1 MLNDLSG
8 FSDAV
13 LSTRLDAAWFYDQR
27 TGRYRNE
34 KGRFLSQK
42 AVEALV
48 DDRIDKLDAT
58 LRRVTKMM
66 AEGNITLDQWQGSVR
81 EAIKAAHIQ
90 AAIIGHGGRDS
101 MGSAEYGRIGQRLRS
116 EYAFLQNFANEIL
129 SGRISAPMAVARISL
144 YAHSVRGSYWQGL
157 ELRKQSEGY
166 GMMRRILD
174 PQAQHCSDCPAY
186 AARGIVPLG
195 TLPMPGQRC
204 ACRARCR
211 CTVQFYRQQMPVSP
225 V

>member
-27 TGRYRNE
+27 AGRYRNE
-34 KGRFLSQK
+34 RGRFLSQK
-42 AVEALV
+42 AVETLV
-48 DDRIDKLDAT
+48 DGRIDKLDAT

-66 AEGNITLDQWQGSVR
+66 AEGNLTLDQWQGSVR

-101 MGSAEYGRIGQRLRS
+101 MGASEYGRIGQRLRS

-129 SGRISAPMAVARISL
+129 GGRISAPMAVARISL

>member
-8 FSDAV
+8 FSNAV

-48 DDRIDKLDAT
+48 DGRIDKLDTT

-101 MGSAEYGRIGQRLRS
+101 MGASEYGRIGQRLRS

-129 SGRISAPMAVARISL
+129 GGRISAPMAVARISL

-186 AARGIVPLG
+186 AARGIVPIG

-211 CTVQFYRQQMPVSP
+211 CTVQFYRQQMPVAP

>member
-34 KGRFLSQK
+34 RGRFLSQK
-42 AVEALV
+42 AVETLV
-48 DDRIDKLDAT
+48 DGRIDKLDAT

-90 AAIIGHGGRDS
+90 AAIIGHGGKDS
-101 MGSAEYGRIGQRLRS
+101 MGASEYGRIGQRLRS

-129 SGRISAPMAVARISL
+129 GGRISAPMAVARISL

-204 ACRARCR
+204 ACRSRCR